1 MTSEEIR
8 VANIL
13 EKLEKLKG
21 LSLKL
26 NDNVVVYQLCELLQE
41 LVPDI
46 VLKE

>member
-8 VANIL
+8 VANML
-13 EKLEKLKG
+13 EKLDELKG

-26 NDNVVVYQLCELLQE
+26 NDDIVVYQLCELLQE
-41 LVPDI
+41 LIPDI

>member
-13 EKLEKLKG
+13 EKLEKLKQSS
-21 LSLKL
+21 LSMHG
-26 NDNVVVYQLCELLQE
+26 DSIAYQLCELLQE

>member
-8 VANIL
+8 VANVF
-13 EKLEKLKG
+13 EKLDELKG

-26 NDNVVVYQLCELLQE
+26 NDDIVVYQLCELLQE
-41 LVPDI
+41 LIPYI